1 MSTPWNPA
9 YQRTSKTHTS
19 AKVKDRYNRRV
30 YDQITFRAGKGTLEV
45 VRSMAEAR
53 GLSMAAYLR
62 YLIQQDCKA
71 AGKPEFSATVGG
83 GGDFNELGRMMDMTA
98 AELYKLITDET
109 DSDAGSNA
117 GTGRGRRA

>member
-83 GGDFNELGRMMDMTA
+83 GGTLTSSGA
-98 AELYKLITDET
+98 
-109 DSDAGSNA
+109 
-117 GTGRGRRA
+117 